1 MQCSTPNPESVD
13 GPLQGLRVLELGQ
26 LLAGPF
32 CASMLG
38 YFGAEVIK
46 IEPPDRG
53 DPLRNWRLLDE
64 SGTSWW
70 WHSLARNKRSVAVDL
85 RTEAGRELVRELI
98 KTADVVVENF
108 RPGTLEKW
116 KMGPEQYAQSHPHII
131 FTRISGYGQDGPY
144 ASRPG
149 FASACEAMGGLRY
162 VNGHPGEA
170 PVRANLSMGD
180 TLAGLHA
187 VIGTLLALWQR
198 EKKGGRGQV
207 VDASILESAFNLLEG
222 VVPEFSGA
230 GAIRQPAGTTV
241 TGIVPTNTYPCAD
254 GKYIVIGGNNDS
266 IYVRL
271 MEAVNRPDLA
281 THAEM
286 GDNAGRVKH
295 QAIIDAAITHWS
307 TGLNVDEALSVMRAA
322 DVPSAPIYSVADM
335 VDDPHFRAR
344 GLFETVARP
353 CGEALEVPA
362 LHPKLSATPG
372 GSRWGGP
379 ALGADTDRILRDL
392 LDLDDVKLAALKA
405 EGIIA

>member
-1 MQCSTPNPESVD
+1 MSKKTDNT
-13 GPLQGLRVLELGQ
+13 GPLSGLKVLELGQ

-46 IEPPDRG
+46 IEPPGDG

-64 SGTSWW
+64 DGTSWW

-85 RTEAGRELVRELI
+85 RSEAGRDLVRQLI
-98 KTADVVVENF
+98 EQVDVVVENF

-116 KMGPEQYAQSHPHII
+116 GIGPEQYAESHPHIV

-144 ASRPG
+144 AERPG

-187 VIGTLLALWQR
+187 VIGTLMALWQR
-198 EKKGGRGQV
+198 QKPGGKGQV

-222 VVPEFSGA
+222 VVPEYSGA
-230 GAIRQPAGTTV
+230 GAVREPSGTTV

-254 GKYIVIGGNNDS
+254 GKHIVIGGNNDS
-266 IYVRL
+266 IYKRL
-271 MEAVNRPDLA
+271 MKAAGREDLGHNPKMA
-281 THAEM
+281 N
-286 GDNAGRVKH
+286 NAGRVEH
-295 QAIIDAAITHWS
+295 QAIIDAAITHWTS
-307 TGLNVDEALSVMRAA
+307 GLDSADALEMLRHAQ
-322 DVPSAPIYSVADM
+322 VPSAPIYSVADM
-335 VDDPHFRAR
+335 LDDPHFRAR
-344 GLFETVARP
+344 GLFETVQRP
-353 CGEALEVPA
+353 NGQSLEVPA
-362 LHPKLSATPG
+362 MHPKLSSTPG
-372 GSRWGGP
+372 GNHCDAP
-379 ALGADTDRILRDL
+379 ALGANTDQVLRDL
-392 LDLDDVKLAALKA
+392 LKLDDEKLKMLRKKGVLA
-405 EGIIA
+405 